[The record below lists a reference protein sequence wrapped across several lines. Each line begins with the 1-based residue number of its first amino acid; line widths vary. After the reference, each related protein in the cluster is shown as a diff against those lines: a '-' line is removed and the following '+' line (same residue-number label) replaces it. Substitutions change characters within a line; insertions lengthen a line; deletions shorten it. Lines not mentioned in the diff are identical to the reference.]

1 MSQSDKATVSV
12 SVKEKTMRDFKNYDV
27 WIDGMRLVNSIYTI
41 VDKFPKKEQ
50 FSITSQMTRSAI
62 SIPSNIAEGAGRS
75 SGKEFAR
82 FLEYSLGS
90 AYELETQILI
100 SEKRNYISNDESVE
114 IQEVLI
120 SLQKRIIGL
129 RKSLLK

>member
-1 MSQSDKATVSV
+1 
-12 SVKEKTMRDFKNYDV
+12 MRNFKNYDV
-27 WIDGMRLVNSIYTI
+27 WIDAMNLVDSIYT
-41 VDKFPKKEQ
+41 VVEKFPKREK

-75 SGKEFAR
+75 SEKEFAR

-90 AYELETQILI
+90 AYELETQVII
-100 SEKRNYISNDESVE
+100 SEKRNYISIEESVN

-120 SLQKRIIGL
+120 SLQKRISGL
-129 RKSLLK
+129 RKSILK

>member
-1 MSQSDKATVSV
+1 
-12 SVKEKTMRDFKNYDV
+12 MRNFKNYDV
-27 WIDGMRLVNSIYTI
+27 WIDAMSVVDSIYTI

-75 SGKEFAR
+75 SGKELAR

-90 AYELETQILI
+90 AYELETQLII
-100 SEKRNYISNDESVE
+100 SEKRNYLSNDELVE
-114 IQEVLI
+114 IQKVLI
-120 SLQKRIIGL
+120 SLQKRISGL
-129 RKSLLK
+129 KKSVLNKR

>member
-1 MSQSDKATVSV
+1 
-12 SVKEKTMRDFKNYDV
+12 MRNFKNYDV
-27 WIDGMRLVNSIYTI
+27 WIDAMSLVDSIYTI

-62 SIPSNIAEGAGRS
+62 SIPSNIAERAGRS

-90 AYELETQILI
+90 AYELETQLII
-100 SEKRNYISNDESVE
+100 SEKRNYLSNDEFVE
-114 IQEVLI
+114 IQKVLI
-120 SLQKRIIGL
+120 SLQKRISGL
-129 RKSLLK
+129 KKSVLNKR

>member
-1 MSQSDKATVSV
+1 
-12 SVKEKTMRDFKNYDV
+12 MRNFKNYDV
-27 WIDGMRLVNSIYTI
+27 WIDAMDLVNSIYTI
-41 VDKFPKKEQ
+41 VEKFPKKEQ

-90 AYELETQILI
+90 AYELETQLII
-100 SEKRNYISNDESVE
+100 SEKRTYISTEELVE
-114 IQEVLI
+114 IQDILI
-120 SLQKRIIGL
+120 SLQKRISGL
-129 RKSLLK
+129 RKSILNER